1 MVGAQ
6 KAMKIASNFFPDKKS
21 TSETIIMDTTT
32 NSIMQFIR
40 PIRSIKFLNIVIMD
54 ILLKGIIYS
63 ILFLTLFKFFLTLYD
78 NLTNCSD
85 LIQIAKIKVAFF
97 DEYRLLSIM

>member
-21 TSETIIMDTTT
+21 ISETTIMDTTT

-40 PIRSIKFLNIVIMD
+40 PIRSIKFLNIVVME
-54 ILLKGIIYS
+54 ILLKGINYL
-63 ILFLTLFKFFLTLYD
+63 ILFLTLVKFFLTLYD
-78 NLTNCSD
+78 NLINCPN
-85 LIQIAKIKVAFF
+85 LI
-97 DEYRLLSIM
+97 